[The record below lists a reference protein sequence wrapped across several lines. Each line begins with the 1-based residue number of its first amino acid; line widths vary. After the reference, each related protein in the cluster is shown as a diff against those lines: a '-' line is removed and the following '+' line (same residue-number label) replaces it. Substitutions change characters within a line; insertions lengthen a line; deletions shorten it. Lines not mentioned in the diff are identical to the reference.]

1 MTRRVQL
8 LLTLLGAVAIGVI
21 LWVVV
26 AMNNDPTIGRHTPT
40 PEEKARAAQEWAN
53 TDPVARNIACDIFL
67 SGVRMDGEPIQAK
80 DGYQQAGIDLM
91 AGACTDE

>member
-8 LLTLLGAVAIGVI
+8 LLTLLGAAALGVI

-40 PEEKARAAQEWAN
+40 PEEKARAAQE
-53 TDPVARNIACDIFL
+53 L
-67 SGVRMDGEPIQAK
+67 SLIH
-80 DGYQQAGIDLM
+80 I
-91 AGACTDE
+91 